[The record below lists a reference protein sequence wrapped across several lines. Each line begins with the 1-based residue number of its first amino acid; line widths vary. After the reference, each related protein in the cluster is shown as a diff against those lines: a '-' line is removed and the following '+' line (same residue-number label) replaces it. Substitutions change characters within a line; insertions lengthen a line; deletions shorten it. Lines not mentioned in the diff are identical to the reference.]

1 MRLSVG
7 DGGGAADECEMGI
20 REAILLAFRGCS
32 FKRILQTMGALDS
45 ILSAIKKRGIY
56 VYIVFDR

>member
-7 DGGGAADECEMGI
+7 EGGGAADECEMGV

-32 FKRILQTMGALDS
+32 FKRILQTMGAIDS
-45 ILSAIKKRGIY
+45 IFIRNKKRGIY
-56 VYIVFDR
+56 VFHYF